1 MPPRALRKPRPVAAP
16 DEAGVARGLLEA
28 LSAPDPDAAVELMH
42 PEVEIVTAKG
52 TLTGR
57 DAAREWADK
66 QFDHLHRRYVPLGAS
81 NDGDEVVVPTRLEY
95 VWRSS
100 GEVGDASEVTVR
112 LLMQDGLVKR
122 WRID

>member
-1 MPPRALRKPRPVAAP
+1 MAAP

-28 LSAPDPDAAVELMH
+28 LSAPDPDAAVDLMH
-42 PEVEIVTAKG
+42 PEVEIETARG
-52 TLTGR
+52 TITGR

-66 QFDHLHRRYVPLGAS
+66 QFDHLHRRYVPLDTS

-122 WRID
+122 WRIE